1 MKSLQRIVPQR
12 RRVLPAV
19 AKIVAYPRIATDTP
33 FALQGTRSDDAIEA
47 AGGAAESADL
57 ERVNLAGFLR
67 DGDQIH
73 VPAIE
78 EEVTL
83 ATPSGGG
90 IVNVNTATVEELDTL
105 PGVGPALAERIIA
118 YREANGPFADL
129 AALDAVEGVGP
140 ALLEGIQELVVFE

>member
-1 MKSLQRIVPQR
+1 VYITG
-12 RRVLPAV
+12 AV
-19 AKIVAYPRIATDTP
+19 AQPEQLLTLLPSSRV
-33 FALQGTRSDDAIEA
+33 SDAIEA
-47 AGGAAESADL
+47 AGGATDSADL
-57 ERVNLAGFLR
+57 ERVNLAGILR

-73 VPAIE
+73 VPAFE

-90 IVNVNTATVEELDTL
+90 IVNVNTATAEELDTL
-105 PGVGPALAERIIA
+105 PGIGPAVAERIIA